1 MVAPTLTC
9 FVVSEEELGLSAVR
23 MADTSFNP
31 FDDWQMDVETNLD
44 DIIGVV
50 ATSQPENAVAEVK
63 IKVRLVAAIVLG
75 TIFQISAKLRDSLSR

>member
-1 MVAPTLTC
+1 
-9 FVVSEEELGLSAVR
+9 

-50 ATSQPENAVAEVK
+50 ATTQAENAVAEVK
-63 IKVRLVAAIVLG
+63 IKVRLGAAIVFWCYFSNFSIAG
-75 TIFQISAKLRDSLSR
+75 SCFEIRR

>member
-1 MVAPTLTC
+1 MVVLDTVTNQTC
-9 FVVSEEELGLSAVR
+9 SVVPEEELGLSAVR

-50 ATSQPENAVAEVK
+50 ATSQPENAVAEAK
-63 IKVRLVAAIVLG
+63 IKVRLVHAAI
-75 TIFQISAKLRDSLSR
+75 IFRCYF

>member
-1 MVAPTLTC
+1 
-9 FVVSEEELGLSAVR
+9 

-50 ATSQPENAVAEVK
+50 ATTQPENAVAEVK
-63 IKVRLVAAIVLG
+63 FKVRLVAAIV
-75 TIFQISAKLRDSLSR
+75 FRCYF